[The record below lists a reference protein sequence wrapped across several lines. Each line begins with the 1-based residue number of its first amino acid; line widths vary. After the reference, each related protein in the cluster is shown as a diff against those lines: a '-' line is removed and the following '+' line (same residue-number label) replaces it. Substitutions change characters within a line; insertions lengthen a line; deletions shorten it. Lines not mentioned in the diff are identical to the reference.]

1 MSIWDTFCEKEGAI
15 ADGSDGKVACDSY
28 HQYEEDAR
36 MISEMGVDSYRFSL
50 AWTRIMPTQGVINP
64 EGVQYY
70 RNLIAALEARNIE
83 PMVTIYHW
91 DLPQALE
98 DEGGWLNAD
107 VALWFEEYARACF
120 QELGDKVRERNTQ
133 SCSFHYP
140 LNCRSNYGLQLM
152 SHQLRLSMVTE
163 MESMLQEKL
172 EWVIRCTLL
181 ATT

>member
-70 RNLIAALEARNIE
+70 RNLIAALKARNIE
-83 PMVTIYHW
+83 PMVTLYHW

-98 DEGGWLNAD
+98 DQGGWLNAD

-120 QELGDKVRERNTQ
+120 QELGDEVRERNTKN
-133 SCSFHYP
+133 CSFHYP
-140 LNCRSNYGLQLM
+140 LKSRSNYG
-152 SHQLRLSMVTE
+152 
-163 MESMLQEKL
+163 
-172 EWVIRCTLL
+172 
-181 ATT
+181 